1 VVPSAGPD
9 GVLPVAVVLELL
21 DAAEHA
27 DDPGEV
33 SRILAAAALP
43 ATSVALVEDAARRL
57 RGGAARWRRRGQEL
71 AALYSTARE
80 LAELRDVDE
89 LLERLVE
96 RAHDLV
102 GTDVT
107 YLSEFDVTT
116 RELRVRTTLGAFAPS
131 FRQLRVPAGTGLA
144 SLVVESR
151 TPKWTS
157 SYPAMTQ
164 AARAP
169 VLDAAVAAE
178 GLVSLLG
185 VPLLAGD
192 EVIGVLFAANRVE
205 HSFGPEEI
213 SLLSAFADHAAVVLQ
228 TARLLAETRRSDA
241 QTRQAY
247 GELAR
252 HVAAMERAS
261 GVHEDLT
268 ALVLRGGDAADVAA
282 ALGRAL
288 QCTVTMLDA
297 ELRPVAGST
306 AAPEQAAPDGPAP
319 DDLAAVRDAVARSR
333 RSGRCAFLNTE
344 DAPGR
349 LAVAVVAG
357 STFLGAL
364 LLDQGALGFGP
375 VEQRTVE
382 RAAQITALLH
392 LKQDA
397 VIEAE
402 QRVRGDLVADLLS
415 DDPVRVRD
423 VAARARAR
431 RVDVERLRCLVVVG
445 VDAEHR
451 RAAARAAE
459 RAAGEGGLVGEHANR
474 LVVLT
479 RASAPAD
486 AARQVHAAVAR
497 ALAVPVLAVAAPA
510 EGPLRARF
518 EAAESCLRVLPALG
532 RRDAAVTTDE
542 YLPYA
547 ALFGPGA
554 GRVDAFVRS
563 AIGPVLDWDASRGGA
578 LLPTLAAYLDNRS
591 SPVATARV
599 LHLHK
604 NTVLQRLDRV
614 AELLGADWQRPD
626 RLFGVTVAVRVGAL
640 LGEAG

>member
-1 VVPSAGPD
+1 
-9 GVLPVAVVLELL
+9 
-21 DAAEHA
+21 
-27 DDPGEV
+27 
-33 SRILAAAALP
+33 
-43 ATSVALVEDAARRL
+43 
-57 RGGAARWRRRGQEL
+57 
-71 AALYSTARE
+71 
-80 LAELRDVDE
+80 
-89 LLERLVE
+89 
-96 RAHDLV
+96 
-102 GTDVT
+102 
-107 YLSEFDVTT
+107 
-116 RELRVRTTLGAFAPS
+116 
-131 FRQLRVPAGTGLA
+131 
-144 SLVVESR
+144 
-151 TPKWTS
+151 
-157 SYPAMTQ
+157 
-164 AARAP
+164 
-169 VLDAAVAAE
+169 
-178 GLVSLLG
+178 
-185 VPLLAGD
+185 
-192 EVIGVLFAANRVE
+192 
-205 HSFGPEEI
+205 
-213 SLLSAFADHAAVVLQ
+213 
-228 TARLLAETRRSDA
+228 
-241 QTRQAY
+241 
-247 GELAR
+247 
-252 HVAAMERAS
+252 
-261 GVHEDLT
+261 
-268 ALVLRGGDAADVAA
+268 
-282 ALGRAL
+282 
-288 QCTVTMLDA
+288 VTMLDA
-297 ELRPVAGST
+297 ELRPIAGST

-397 VIEAE
+397 VLEAE
-402 QRVRGDLVADLLS
+402 QRFRGDLVADLLS
-415 DDPVRVRD
+415 DDPARVRD
-423 VAARARAR
+423 IAARARAR
-431 RVDVERLRCLVVVG
+431 RVDVDRLRCLVVVA

-451 RAAARAAE
+451 RAAMRAAE
-459 RAAGEGGLVGEHANR
+459 RAAGPGGLVGEHANR

-479 RASAPAD
+479 RESAPAD

-497 ALAVPVLAVAAPA
+497 ALAAPVLAVATATDGRP
-510 EGPLRARF
+510 GTPRARF

-554 GRVDAFVRS
+554 QRVGAFVRA

-591 SPVATARV
+591 SPVATARA

-614 AELLGADWQRPD
+614 AELLGADWQHPD
-626 RLFGVTVAVRVGAL
+626 RLFGVTVAVRVSAL

>member
-1 VVPSAGPD
+1 
-9 GVLPVAVVLELL
+9 
-21 DAAEHA
+21 
-27 DDPGEV
+27 
-33 SRILAAAALP
+33 
-43 ATSVALVEDAARRL
+43 
-57 RGGAARWRRRGQEL
+57 
-71 AALYSTARE
+71 
-80 LAELRDVDE
+80 
-89 LLERLVE
+89 
-96 RAHDLV
+96 
-102 GTDVT
+102 
-107 YLSEFDVTT
+107 
-116 RELRVRTTLGAFAPS
+116 
-131 FRQLRVPAGTGLA
+131 
-144 SLVVESR
+144 
-151 TPKWTS
+151 
-157 SYPAMTQ
+157 
-164 AARAP
+164 
-169 VLDAAVAAE
+169 
-178 GLVSLLG
+178 

-192 EVIGVLFAANRVE
+192 EVIGVLFAANRVA
-205 HSFGPEEI
+205 HAFGPEEI

-228 TARLLAETRRSDA
+228 TARLLAETRHSDA

-288 QCTVTMLDA
+288 QCTVTMLDT

-306 AAPEQAAPDGPAP
+306 DGGPSDSPASRASETTGAAAATGRAAE
-319 DDLAAVRDAVARSR
+319 LAAVRDAVSRSR
-333 RSGRCAFLNTE
+333 RSGRCAFLTTE

-397 VIEAE
+397 VLEAE
-402 QRVRGDLVADLLS
+402 QRFRGDLVADLLS
-415 DDPVRVRD
+415 DDPARVRD
-423 VAARARAR
+423 IAARARAR
-431 RVDVERLRCLVVVG
+431 RVDVERLRCLVVVA

-451 RAAARAAE
+451 RAATRAAE
-459 RAAGEGGLVGEHANR
+459 RAAGPGGLVGEHAHR

-479 RASAPAD
+479 RAGAPAD
-486 AARQVHAAVAR
+486 AARQVHAAVGR

-510 EGPLRARF
+510 DGQPRTLRAGF

-532 RRDAAVTTDE
+532 HRDAAVTTDE

-554 GRVDAFVRS
+554 RRVGAFVRS
-563 AIGPVLDWDASRGGA
+563 AIGPVLDWDAIRGGT

-591 SPVATARV
+591 SPVATARA

-604 NTVLQRLDRV
+604 NTVLQRLERV

-626 RLFGVTVAVRVGAL
+626 RLFRVTVAVRVSAL
-640 LGEAG
+640 LDEAD